1 MGGVASGGIQGGTVV
16 AGGAVAG
23 GAVPCNP
30 PRPYYGGAGGVSGGV
45 IAGGAVVGE
54 KVTCCGATEEAAAAC
69 VCAGAKGP
77 AVMSFVGAGCGDYVT
92 ETSYKY
98 VGYGRGNLAL
108 VSPLRSIWGRF
119 TLLVSLLVVVVILII
134 LLWPGDMITTTRMGE
149 CVFWGDPHV
158 NSFDNGRPS
167 FYGEGEAW
175 IVRSAAVKI
184 QGRYMG
190 TKFTKGLASTN
201 AVAVGGAFLKG
212 HVIVVGSMESGIFTV
227 DNQPVL
233 PTFGTYSIG
242 GFATITYNAEGELV
256 DAAAGV
262 WKKHVVHMSLPLGVQ
277 ITVFRW
283 SNYIDLRIRMPR
295 QPDQEGG
302 CGNFDG
308 NPVNDATEAIQ
319 ARVGVRVG
327 PGELLFH
334 SRASIEFTAEEHK
347 LIKMCP
353 AAKYAAAMTKCTK
366 LLLGGRH
373 ITNQNKACVLDTCY
387 GSNEHTLRYAKS
399 MGI

>member
-30 PRPYYGGAGGVSGGV
+30 PTPYYGGAGGVSGGA

-54 KVTCCGATEEAAAAC
+54 KSTLCGVTEEAAAAC

-77 AVMSFVGAGCGDYVT
+77 AVMSFVGAGCGDYIT

-98 VGYGRGNLAL
+98 VGYGRGDLTL
-108 VSPLRSIWGRF
+108 ISPLRNIWGRF
-119 TLLVSLLVVVVILII
+119 ALLVSLLVVVVILVI
-134 LLWPGDMITTTRMGE
+134 LLWPGVTITTTRMGE
-149 CVFWGDPHV
+149 CTYWGDPHV
-158 NSFDNGRPS
+158 SSFDHGRPS

-175 IVRSAAVKI
+175 IVKSYQVKI

-190 TKFTKGLASTN
+190 TKFTKGLASTS

-212 HVIVVGSMESGIFTV
+212 HVIVVGSMESGVFTV
-227 DNQPVL
+227 DGQTVL
-233 PTFGTYSIG
+233 PTFGTYNIG
-242 GFATITYNAEGELV
+242 GFATITYNDQGELV

-262 WKKHVVHMSLPLGVQ
+262 WKKHVVHMMLPLGVQ

-295 QPDQEGG
+295 QPDQDGG

-308 NPVNDATEAIQ
+308 NPVNDATAQIQ
-319 ARVGVRVG
+319 ARVGVRVE
-327 PGELLFH
+327 PGQLLFH
-334 SRASIEFTAEEHK
+334 ARASIEFTAEEHK

-353 AAKYAAAMTKCTK
+353 PAQYAAAVAKCAASFR
-366 LLLGGRH
+366 GAH
-373 ITNQNKACVLDTCY
+373 IMNQNKACILDACY
-387 GSNEHTLRYAKS
+387 GANEHTLRYAKS